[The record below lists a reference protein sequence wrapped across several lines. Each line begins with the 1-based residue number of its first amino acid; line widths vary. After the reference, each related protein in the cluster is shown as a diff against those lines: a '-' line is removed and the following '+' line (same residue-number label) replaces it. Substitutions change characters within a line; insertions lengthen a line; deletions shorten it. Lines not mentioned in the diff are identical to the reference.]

1 MNIER
6 DVIKNSEYIITY
18 YQEKEKKLTN
28 LEIQKLAYF
37 LEAIYMV
44 CTNEDYL
51 YNEEFLAW
59 NFGPVNTTIY
69 NEYKIFGRMPIEL
82 KRKVIINPINLKYIE
97 ILYNLFSEFT
107 PTELVNLSHANNSPW
122 DEIYRASNGNIPKN
136 MHIDKIKTKNWFGTL
151 VEKKDE

>member
-1 MNIER
+1 
-6 DVIKNSEYIITY
+6 
-18 YQEKEKKLTN
+18 
-28 LEIQKLAYF
+28 
-37 LEAIYMV
+37 
-44 CTNEDYL
+44 
-51 YNEEFLAW
+51 
-59 NFGPVNTTIY
+59 
-69 NEYKIFGRMPIEL
+69 MPIEL

-122 DEIYRASNGNIPKN
+122 DEIYRASNGNIPKD